1 MEPHQPRVRVCSE
14 IGKLERV
21 MLHAPGPEVEN
32 MTPENAQKALYSDI
46 LNLTRVSK
54 EYQQFQAVLE
64 LLTETFE
71 VKRLLEEILSD
82 AAVKTDLLSKI
93 CTREDNMRMLP
104 DLQFAPSADLARL
117 LIEGVPLHKDTLT
130 AYLSKER
137 FALQP
142 LHNFFFMRDASVVT
156 GDRVLISRMANHVRD
171 RETTIMEAIFK
182 HHPKLKAETLHL
194 RTNSGGTIEG
204 GDILVARDDLLLIGQ
219 SDRTNPQG
227 IDALLEHFKAAK
239 RPVDI
244 LVQELPYKP
253 ESFIHLDMVFTFLDR
268 DACMVYKPLILESNR
283 YLTIHISVDNGKV
296 KIREAPDLL
305 SALSGLG
312 IELAPISCGGDADTY
327 TQDREQWHS
336 GANFFCLGPGQVIG
350 YARNVH
356 TLNELERNG
365 FAILAASDL
374 LAGKVEAS
382 ADERWVIA
390 IEGDEL
396 SRGGGG
402 CRCMTLPLRR
412 KAVDWD

>member
-1 MEPHQPRVRVCSE
+1 
-14 IGKLERV
+14 
-21 MLHAPGPEVEN
+21 
-32 MTPENAQKALYSDI
+32 
-46 LNLTRVSK
+46 
-54 EYQQFQAVLE
+54 
-64 LLTETFE
+64 
-71 VKRLLEEILSD
+71 
-82 AAVKTDLLSKI
+82 
-93 CTREDNMRMLP
+93 
-104 DLQFAPSADLARL
+104 
-117 LIEGVPLHKDTLT
+117 
-130 AYLSKER
+130 
-137 FALQP
+137 
-142 LHNFFFMRDASVVT
+142 
-156 GDRVLISRMANHVRD
+156 
-171 RETTIMEAIFK
+171 MEAIFK

>member
-14 IGKLERV
+14 IGQLERV
-21 MLHAPGPEVEN
+21 MLHEPGPEVEN

-64 LLTETFE
+64 MLTETFE
-71 VKRLLEEILSD
+71 VKAILTEILSD
-82 AAVKTDLLSKI
+82 ATVKTDLLSKI
-93 CTREDNMRMLP
+93 CTREDSLRMLP
-104 DLQFAPSADLARL
+104 DLQFAPPAELARL

-137 FALQP
+137 FTLQP

-156 GDRVLISRMANHVRD
+156 GDRVLISRMASLVRE
-171 RETTIMEAIFK
+171 RETTIMEAIFR
-182 HHPKLKAETLHL
+182 HHPEFKAETLHL

-204 GDILVARDDLLLIGQ
+204 GDVLVARDDLLLIGQ
-219 SDRTNPQG
+219 SDRTNTQG
-227 IDALLEHFKAAK
+227 IDALLEHYKAA
-239 RPVDI
+239 RQPVDI
-244 LVQELPYKP
+244 IVQELPYKP

-268 DACMVYKPLILESNR
+268 DACMVYKPLILESSR
-283 YLTIHISVDNGKV
+283 YLTIHITVDNGKV
-296 KIREAPDLL
+296 RIKETPNLL
-305 SALSGLG
+305 TALSGLG
-312 IELAPISCGGDADTY
+312 IDLTPISCGGDADTY

-350 YARNVH
+350 YERNVH
-356 TLNELERNG
+356 TLNELERHD
-365 FAILAASDL
+365 FTILPARDL
-374 LAGKVEAS
+374 LAGKIEPS
-382 ADERWVIA
+382 PDGRWVIA

-412 KAVDWD
+412 KTVEWN